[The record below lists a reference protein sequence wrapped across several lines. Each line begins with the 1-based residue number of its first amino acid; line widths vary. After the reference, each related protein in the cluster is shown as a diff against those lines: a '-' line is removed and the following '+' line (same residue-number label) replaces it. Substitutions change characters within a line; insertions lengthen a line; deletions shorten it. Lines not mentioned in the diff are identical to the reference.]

1 MCITGPNT
9 FIRRA
14 CALRRDT
21 NALIYYFQNLPIFY
35 PPRRYRAEVFNRL
48 PAKAREQFNNVI
60 LKTPDEFPQVFFFSK
75 DPNDPLFAVMN
86 YNPLIPASVFTPLPF
101 RMLYVG
107 NRTSLGIGLNSAGF
121 FTDFYLLT
129 TNPENLCYVVNYNNR
144 GAPFAFCGFDIHN
157 PPVVSVFFRPNAEH
171 WKWTLNVLEDFFG
184 YAVHNIPMVRVPQA
198 SKYIGYQEYRATQW
212 LFSDTGLRMLS
223 HAYPPYLMALME
235 SDPQARAQV
244 VRKYSG
250 KPFID
255 SYVILYNEMER
266 EVERGEVP
274 LLKVQSPSPSIAARL
289 PITTLTRLADER
301 AHAAHQPVRPNTV
314 VMHNIVSLMAEHPT
328 AIDSRANYTL
338 TLSVLYGDDFVAIRN
353 GQVFTADQRRIDAY
367 NPDMTLKPLPGEV
380 VLERDFYL
388 RVSRTMGFN
397 SGMIY
402 DYRNRM
408 VVRPSL
414 PSSSSFCTPVIAY
427 SAMAPNTSMFNAA
440 PLLHFAQAGT
450 GNASFDTPA
459 LQYWFTETLASRG
472 NAIGAEWAR
481 DVKKFMFPY
490 PYAETYPESDTMFN
504 NREGYR
510 VRATMWMTYAQ
521 GVLQNVSIAKVGRR
535 DERLTVNETFT
546 VAQNVSNDWASLR
559 KYFGEFIPGF
569 VESKYIIDGVAKCR
583 SEYEPFLRDFNRALD
598 TWFSGKDRHYYI
610 AWRKA
615 EQWFAY
621 ASVSPV
627 VYIEIFVRGNRDE
640 LDASLSKQ
648 PEIEIN
654 GRLFRL
660 RSYPVMNEK
669 TRKLDWKYVLG
680 EVDGW
685 SLLRIEERDP
695 KLYPYLQ
702 K

>member
-1 MCITGPNT
+1 
-9 FIRRA
+9 
-14 CALRRDT
+14 
-21 NALIYYFQNLPIFY
+21 
-35 PPRRYRAEVFNRL
+35 
-48 PAKAREQFNNVI
+48 
-60 LKTPDEFPQVFFFSK
+60 
-75 DPNDPLFAVMN
+75 
-86 YNPLIPASVFTPLPF
+86 
-101 RMLYVG
+101 
-107 NRTSLGIGLNSAGF
+107 
-121 FTDFYLLT
+121 
-129 TNPENLCYVVNYNNR
+129 
-144 GAPFAFCGFDIHN
+144 
-157 PPVVSVFFRPNAEH
+157 
-171 WKWTLNVLEDFFG
+171 
-184 YAVHNIPMVRVPQA
+184 
-198 SKYIGYQEYRATQW
+198 
-212 LFSDTGLRMLS
+212 
-223 HAYPPYLMALME
+223 
-235 SDPQARAQV
+235 
-244 VRKYSG
+244 
-250 KPFID
+250 
-255 SYVILYNEMER
+255 
-266 EVERGEVP
+266 
-274 LLKVQSPSPSIAARL
+274 
-289 PITTLTRLADER
+289 
-301 AHAAHQPVRPNTV
+301 
-314 VMHNIVSLMAEHPT
+314 
-328 AIDSRANYTL
+328 
-338 TLSVLYGDDFVAIRN
+338 
-353 GQVFTADQRRIDAY
+353 
-367 NPDMTLKPLPGEV
+367 
-380 VLERDFYL
+380 
-388 RVSRTMGFN
+388 
-397 SGMIY
+397 
-402 DYRNRM
+402 
-408 VVRPSL
+408 
-414 PSSSSFCTPVIAY
+414 
-427 SAMAPNTSMFNAA
+427 MAPNTSMFNAA

-648 PEIEIN
+648 PEMEIN